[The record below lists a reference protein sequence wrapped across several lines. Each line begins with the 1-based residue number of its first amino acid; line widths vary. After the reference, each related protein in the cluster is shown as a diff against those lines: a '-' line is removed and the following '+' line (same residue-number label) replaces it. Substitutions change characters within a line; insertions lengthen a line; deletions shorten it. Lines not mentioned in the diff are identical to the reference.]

1 MDVKELYALIIDAL
15 PDSPQESDE
24 WNGFWANKEDQEIMC
39 GADEHAFALADFLE
53 DLGYD
58 VVHAHYYSY
67 EESIILDK
75 DVYGWWG
82 VYPD

>member
-1 MDVKELYALIIDAL
+1 
-15 PDSPQESDE
+15 
-24 WNGFWANKEDQEIMC
+24 MC

-58 VVHAHYYSY
+58 VVHAHYYTY